1 MMWTAERRQELQER
15 LARGERLATIAAAF
29 GCDIST
35 ISKAR
40 VRFGLK
46 TDPKPGE
53 QLARQIQLHCTAEM
67 ARLMDEQARKQGRTM
82 SSWVRSLVVSALQA
96 EGIALPPLPPDY
108 RTPARSR
115 MIHRPEDHVVAA

>member
-67 ARLMDEQARKQGRTM
+67 ARLMDEQARREGRTM
-82 SSWVRSLVVSALQA
+82 SSWVRGLIVAALA
-96 EGIALPPLPPDY
+96 AKGIAPPSLPPDY
-108 RTPARSR
+108 RSPKYSR
-115 MIHRPEDHVVAA
+115 MIHRPEDHVAA